1 MILGVE
7 GTLRAACE
15 PSLMRSRGLGG
26 LLIATIV
33 GVGSGYYIFQ
43 PIMQQSAEKARTEA
57 AAKTAKDASEAARK

>member
-1 MILGVE
+1 
-7 GTLRAACE
+7 
-15 PSLMRSRGLGG
+15 MRSRGLGG

>member
-1 MILGVE
+1 MLDVE

-43 PIMQQSAEKARTEA
+43 PIMQQSVEKARAEA
-57 AAKTAKDASEAARK
+57 AAKTAKEAREAAGK